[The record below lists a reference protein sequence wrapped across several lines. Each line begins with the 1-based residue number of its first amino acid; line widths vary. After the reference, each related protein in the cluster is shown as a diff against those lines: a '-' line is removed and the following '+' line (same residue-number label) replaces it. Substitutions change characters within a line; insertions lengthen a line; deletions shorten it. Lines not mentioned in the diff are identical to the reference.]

1 MYVCV
6 QCMSVLS
13 IRRRGLSS
21 DRNSGSV
28 WRLDL
33 LLASSGKVV
42 CAAHFH
48 QPKPEIS
55 HLLQHTEYFE
65 GLFFCIL
72 PEFSVHLILIIAD
85 LLFLNSFLF
94 IFLIFDCPLFA
105 TPSIFVRL
113 FRSGKKYLTLGSP
126 LPPVPRLFSPPRPE
140 TPNDKRASQHLI
152 MEQVK
157 QNLDDSQ
164 FFRRC
169 V

>member
-1 MYVCV
+1 MFYRFV
-6 QCMSVLS
+6 
-13 IRRRGLSS
+13 
-21 DRNSGSV
+21 
-28 WRLDL
+28 
-33 LLASSGKVV
+33 AVV
-42 CAAHFH
+42 CQVIVTLFGGFTCCSHPPEKSSALLIFISRSPKFH
-48 QPKPEIS
+48 IYCSTLNTLKD
-55 HLLQHTEYFE
+55 F
-65 GLFFCIL
+65 FFCIL